1 MALFNCP
8 ECGKEI
14 SDKAGAC
21 PHCGCP
27 MAKGNISTEAPNS
40 TKIKEQHDTK
50 PIMNNKKLPFIIV
63 GGVIMVALIAIII
76 FTLAGNENGKE
87 QTGGVGGTTDEK
99 ELIGGISD
107 VTDGKITG
115 GTETELAIVIDI
127 LSLTRDEVLSTFPN
141 AEDESTIKIPGT
153 FAGSTGI
160 YKVFFA
166 SNETDVEQLIFE
178 RDSDD
183 YDSDAVVDDIC
194 DCLGKYSEYD
204 AEWNEYEWYTD
215 KLELL
220 FYVDERMYFYETD
233 MYINNSSDT
242 LLDDES
248 NDADLE
254 IGVVKNIYTVADIPN
269 EIMNDEF
276 KSVIDLFSKG
286 FSQSGL
292 DITNATTYDDG
303 ETYVFYLDNLEF
315 LGDKCEDGAFQP
327 RIIYSKD
334 AISNNGT
341 PNEVFFEIANPLKS
355 NGYKE
360 TVEIVED
367 IADALDISTFGLI
380 DNNYSSSSKLA
391 IGEYATFTFPNLSI
405 KLTVSNTDGTVEIEI
420 VPID

>member
-14 SDKAGAC
+14 SDKAGVC
-21 PHCGCP
+21 PRCGCP
-27 MAKGNISTEAPNS
+27 MVKGNVSTEATNS
-40 TKIKEQHDTK
+40 TKIIEQHNTK
-50 PIMNNKKLPFIIV
+50 PIKKNKKLSFIIV
-63 GGVIMVALIAIII
+63 GGMIMVVLIAIII
-76 FTLAGNENGKE
+76 FSLAGKENGKE
-87 QTGGVGGTTDEK
+87 QTGGIIGTTDGK

-115 GTETELAIVIDI
+115 GTEAELAIVIDI

-166 SNETDVEQLIFE
+166 SNETDVVQLIFE

-183 YDSDAVVDDIC
+183 YDSGAVVDEVC

-233 MYINNSSDT
+233 TYINNNSDT
-242 LLDDES
+242 SQDDES

-254 IGVVKNIYTVADIPN
+254 VGVVKNIYTAADIPN
-269 EIMNDEF
+269 ELMNEEF

-286 FSQSGL
+286 FSKSGL
-292 DITNATTYDDG
+292 DITNATTYDNG
-303 ETYVFYLDNLEF
+303 ETYIFYLDNLEF
-315 LGDKCEDGAFQP
+315 LGDECEDGALQP
-327 RIIYSKD
+327 RIIYSED
-334 AISNNGT
+334 AINNNGT
-341 PNEVFFEIANPLKS
+341 PNGVFFEIANPLKS

-360 TVEIVED
+360 TVEMVED
-367 IADALDISTFGLI
+367 IAEALDISDSGLI
-380 DNNYSSSSKLA
+380 DNDYSSSSKLA
-391 IGEYATFTFPNLSI
+391 IGEYATFTFPNLSLE
-405 KLTVSNTDGTVEIEI
+405 LTVSNTDGTVEIEI